1 MKKRCLLSLMGAG
14 LLLAG
19 PLAVPAAA
27 QQPKPPKV
35 QMPQP
40 GVPQIMTMEGRYVR
54 IAYNDIKKQMDDA
67 FKRES

>member
-1 MKKRCLLSLMGAG
+1 MGAG

-27 QQPKPPKV
+27 QTQEPPKV

-40 GVPQIMTMEGRYVR
+40 GVPQITTMEGRYVR
-54 IAYNDIKKQMDDA
+54 IASKDIKKQIDDA